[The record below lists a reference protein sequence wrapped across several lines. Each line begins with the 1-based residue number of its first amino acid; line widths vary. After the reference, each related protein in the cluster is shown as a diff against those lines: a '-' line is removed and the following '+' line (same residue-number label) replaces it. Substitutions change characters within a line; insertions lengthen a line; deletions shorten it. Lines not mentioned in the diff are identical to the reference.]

1 MRGKNIGA
9 PSFMGCK
16 GVMSVAQKSLRD
28 LLQGAN
34 QVIGIAVANA
44 DHARGESKKPAAK
57 RKGQTA
63 PKRQIGD
70 KDLLDALFDR
80 VTPFY
85 LTDSSGNIVI
95 SNKAFR
101 DLAPRLYSSDED
113 LPSLDETP
121 AALKAIIEQLH
132 ANGEEI
138 RRSDTIS
145 IDDKENYYIS
155 NHFAIRSDK
164 GQIIGFGGI
173 YEDVSPLARATQKAG
188 EMEGWLQDVIRSS
201 SDWLWAVDHNFNL
214 TFVSPRISEAIGTP
228 AQSLNGRNFFT
239 LGKFDD
245 AGEASGTQKE
255 MEIHRPFRNR
265 TFLME
270 GTDGQ
275 PRHVLVS
282 GVPVFAEA
290 SGRFEGYRGTGTD
303 ITRRFKAEQTA
314 TDAKAELEITLEEL
328 RQRNKDLVLAL
339 EKSHVADKA
348 KIDFLA
354 MMSHELRTPLNCI
367 IGFSDAATQKVHGP
381 LNQSYVEYF
390 KNIHKAG
397 GHLLDIINDILD
409 TANIEARNIAID
421 AIPVRVRELVEEA
434 ANMVDPKVGDK
445 RRIEIDNSKVV
456 DPGLLVLADRLRARQ
471 ILVNLLS
478 NAIKFTP
485 DDGRVGVEVGSGG
498 DGLIEITVW
507 DTGIGIPADEQERV
521 FDPFY
526 QVEKNILSRETEGT
540 GLGLAISR
548 QLAQLMKGD
557 LTVESA
563 VGEGTRFI
571 LSLPQAKPAK

>member
-1 MRGKNIGA
+1 
-9 PSFMGCK
+9 MGFK
-16 GVMSVAQKSLRD
+16 VVMSVTQKSLRD
-28 LLQGAN
+28 LLQGTN
-34 QVIGIAVANA
+34 QGIGIDAANA
-44 DHARGESKKPAAK
+44 DKARGESTKPAVK
-57 RKGQTA
+57 RKGQTTL
-63 PKRQIGD
+63 KRQAGH
-70 KDLLDALFDR
+70 KDLLDVLFDR
-80 VTPFY
+80 ITPFY
-85 LTDSSGNIVI
+85 LTDSSGKIVI

-101 DLAPRLYSSDED
+101 DLAPHLYWSDED

-121 AALKAIIEQLH
+121 AALMAIIEQLY

-138 RRSDTIS
+138 RRSHTIS
-145 IDDKENYYIS
+145 IDNKENYFIS
-155 NHFAIRSDK
+155 NHFVIRSDSDK
-164 GQIIGFGGI
+164 GKIIGFGGI

-228 AQSLNGRNFFT
+228 AQTLTGRHFFT

-245 AGEASGTQKE
+245 DGEASGTQKE
-255 MEIHRPFRNR
+255 METHRPFRNR

-270 GTDGQ
+270 GTDGH
-275 PRHVLVS
+275 PRYVLVS
-282 GVPVFAEA
+282 GVPVFAED

-303 ITRRFKAEQTA
+303 VTRRFKAEKSA
-314 TDAKAELEITLEEL
+314 TDAKAELEKTLEEL
-328 RQRNKDLVLAL
+328 RQRNEDLVLAL
-339 EKSHVADKA
+339 EKSQVADKA

-381 LNQSYVEYF
+381 LDQSYVEYF

-409 TANIEARNIAID
+409 TANIESRNIAID

-445 RRIEIDNSKVV
+445 RRIETDNGQVA
-456 DPGLLVLADRLRARQ
+456 DPGLLVLTDRLRARQ

-485 DDGRVGVEVGSGG
+485 DDGRVGVEVGLGA
-498 DGLIEITVW
+498 DGLIDITVW

-548 QLAQLMKGD
+548 QLAQLMEGD
-557 LTVESA
+557 LTVESI
-563 VGEGTRFI
+563 VGEGTRFT
-571 LSLPQAKPAK
+571 LSLPQAKPIK

>member
-1 MRGKNIGA
+1 
-9 PSFMGCK
+9 MGFY
-16 GVMSVAQKSLRD
+16 GVMSVTQKSLRD
-28 LLQGAN
+28 LLQDTDQGIGNGA
-34 QVIGIAVANA
+34 ANA
-44 DHARGESKKPAAK
+44 NKARGESKKPAAK
-57 RKGQTA
+57 RKGQTTL
-63 PKRQIGD
+63 KRQAGH
-70 KDLLDALFDR
+70 KDLLDTLFDR
-80 VTPFY
+80 ITPFY
-85 LTDSSGNIVI
+85 LTDSSGSIVI
-95 SNKAFR
+95 SSKAFR
-101 DLAPRLYSSDED
+101 DFAPHLYSSDED
-113 LPSLDETP
+113 PASLDETP
-121 AALKAIIEQLH
+121 AVLMAIIDQLYTK
-132 ANGEEI
+132 GEEI

-145 IDDKENYYIS
+145 IDNKENHYIS

-173 YEDVSPLARATQKAG
+173 YEDVSPLARATRKAG

-228 AQSLNGRNFFT
+228 AQALGGRHFFT

-245 AGEASGTQKE
+245 AGQASGTQRE

-265 TFLME
+265 AFLME

-275 PRHVLVS
+275 PRYVLVS
-282 GVPVFAEA
+282 GVPVFDEA

-303 ITRRFKAEQTA
+303 VTRRFKAEKSA

-328 RQRNKDLVLAL
+328 RRRNRDLALAL
-339 EKSHVADKA
+339 EKSRVADKA

-381 LNQSYVEYF
+381 LDKSYEEYF

-397 GHLLDIINDILD
+397 GHLLEIINDILD
-409 TANIEARNIAID
+409 TASIEARNIAID
-421 AIPVRVRELVEEA
+421 AIPVRVRDLVEEA
-434 ANMVDPKVGDK
+434 ANLVDPKVGEK
-445 RRIEIDNSKVV
+445 RRIETDNDQVA
-456 DPGLLVLADRLRARQ
+456 DTDLLVFTDRLRARQ

-478 NAIKFTP
+478 NAVKFTP
-485 DDGRVGVEVGSGG
+485 NDGRVGVEVGLGT
-498 DGLIEITVW
+498 DDLIDITVW
-507 DTGIGIPADEQERV
+507 DTGIGIPADEKERV

-557 LTVESA
+557 LTVESTE
-563 VGEGTRFI
+563 GKGTRFT
-571 LSLPQAKPAK
+571 LSLPQAKPNQ

>member
-1 MRGKNIGA
+1 MEKTLGA
-9 PSFMGCK
+9 PSFMGFK

-28 LLQGAN
+28 LLQGTS
-34 QVIGIAVANA
+34 QVIGIDAANA
-44 DHARGESKKPAAK
+44 DKARGKSKKPAAK
-57 RKGQTA
+57 RKGQTTL
-63 PKRQIGD
+63 KRQAGH

-80 VTPFY
+80 ITPFY
-85 LTDSSGNIVI
+85 LADSSGNIVI
-95 SNKAFR
+95 SNKVFR
-101 DLAPRLYSSDED
+101 DLAPHLYSSEED
-113 LPSLDETP
+113 LPSLDQTP

-132 ANGEEI
+132 TNGEEI
-138 RRSDTIS
+138 RRSDTVS
-145 IDDKENYYIS
+145 IDNKENYYIS

-188 EMEGWLQDVIRSS
+188 EMESWLQDVIRSS

-228 AQSLNGRNFFT
+228 AQALSGRHFFT

-245 AGEASGTQKE
+245 TEEVSQTQEE

-275 PRHVLVS
+275 SRHVLVS
-282 GVPVFAEA
+282 GVPVFDEA

-303 ITRRFKAEQTA
+303 VTRRFKAEQSA
-314 TDAKAELEITLEEL
+314 TNAKAELEKTLGEL
-328 RQRNKDLVLAL
+328 ERRNKDLVLAL
-339 EKSHVADKA
+339 EKSQVADKA

-381 LNQSYVEYF
+381 LDPSYVEYF

-421 AIPVRVRELVEEA
+421 AIPVRACELVEESV
-434 ANMVDPKVGDK
+434 NMVDPKVGNK
-445 RRIEIDNSKVV
+445 RRIETDSG
-456 DPGLLVLADRLRARQ
+456 PGADTSLLVITDRLRARQ
-471 ILVNLLS
+471 ILVNLLG

-485 DDGRVGVEVGSGG
+485 NDGKVGVEVSSGA
-498 DGLIEITVW
+498 DGLINITVW
-507 DTGIGIPADEQERV
+507 DTGIGIPADEQDRV

-557 LTVESA
+557 LSLESTM
-563 VGEGTRFI
+563 GEGTRFT
-571 LSLPQAKPAK
+571 LSLPQAKPTK

>member
-1 MRGKNIGA
+1 MT
-9 PSFMGCK
+9 
-16 GVMSVAQKSLRD
+16 QKSLRD
-28 LLQGAN
+28 LLLGTDQGIDNAPAFTAK
-34 QVIGIAVANA
+34 IG
-44 DHARGESKKPAAK
+44 DKSKKLAAN
-57 RKGQTA
+57 RRGQTS
-63 PKRQIGD
+63 PKRQAEQ
-70 KDLLDALFDR
+70 KDLLEALFDR

-85 LTDSSGNIVI
+85 LADSSGNVVI
-95 SNKAFR
+95 SSKAFR
-101 DLAPRLYSSDED
+101 DLVPHLYSSDD
-113 LPSLDETP
+113 DPASLDETP
-121 AALKAIIEQLH
+121 AALMAIIEQLH
-132 ANGEEI
+132 AMGEEI
-138 RRSDTIS
+138 RRSDTAS

-228 AQSLNGRNFFT
+228 AQALSGRHFFT

-245 AGEASGTQKE
+245 TGEANGTQEE

-270 GTDGQ
+270 GTAGQ
-275 PRHVLVS
+275 PRYVLVS
-282 GVPVFAEA
+282 GVPVFDEA
-290 SGRFEGYRGTGTD
+290 SGRFGGYRGTGTD
-303 ITRRFKAEQTA
+303 VTRRFKAEKSA
-314 TDAKAELEITLEEL
+314 TDAKAKLEKTLEEL
-328 RQRNKDLVLAL
+328 RGRNKDLVIAL
-339 EKSHVADKA
+339 EKSQVADKA
-348 KIDFLA
+348 KVDFLA

-367 IGFSDAATQKVHGP
+367 IGFSDAAIQRVHGP
-381 LNQSYVEYF
+381 LDQSYVDYF

-445 RRIEIDNSKVV
+445 RRVETDSDQGV
-456 DPGLLVLADRLRARQ
+456 DTDLLVLTDRLRARQ
-471 ILVNLLS
+471 ILVNLLG

-485 DDGRVGVEVGSGG
+485 NDGKVGVEVSLGA
-498 DGLIEITVW
+498 DGWIDITVW

-557 LTVESA
+557 LSVESTI
-563 VGEGTRFI
+563 GEGTRFT
-571 LSLPQAKPAK
+571 LSLPQAKPTK